1 MQCITDNL
9 LCLFVYIFTHKDDSF
24 MQYFFL
30 SPSVLVCINRFEITV
45 DQIIMFIK
53 KCDLKSIYFFLHTR
67 ALPDIMPL

>member
-1 MQCITDNL
+1 
-9 LCLFVYIFTHKDDSF
+9 

-53 KCDLKSIYFFLHTR
+53 KCDLKNIFFFTHQGFTR
-67 ALPDIMPL
+67 YNAFVIILLKNLVLTLLKFSFHRPV

>member
-53 KCDLKSIYFFLHTR
+53 KCDLKNINFFFYTPGLYQ
-67 ALPDIMPL
+67 I